1 MISQESP
8 FKNIPQNLDRKQAF
22 FIDGIRHAAE
32 ICDLSYKRLTA
43 GLRDI
48 ALKPQGSP
56 PESSYAPFFLDAWAF
71 VDAADRLRCL
81 WASQP
86 NADSLS
92 GDFSPEVLR
101 QELGPIRKVRN
112 IADHIAQR
120 ADHVVSL
127 NAAALGIL
135 AWVTLTSETLIAA
148 KTCIIRPGYANGSFS
163 AHFAIPQG
171 MHNLINS
178 CTEVRV
184 HAGDET
190 ADLTKTYSKIVQ
202 VIAFAEAHLKMEFS
216 KPIYSPP
223 SAADLLATADLD
235 FKSTGSAI

>member
-8 FKNIPQNLDRKQAF
+8 FKNIPQNLERKQAF

-48 ALKPQGSP
+48 ALKPDGP
-56 PESSYAPFFLDAWAF
+56 KLEPSYATFFLDAWAF

-81 WASQP
+81 WESQP
-86 NADSLS
+86 NAHNIS
-92 GDFSPEVLR
+92 GDFSPEILR

-127 NAAALGIL
+127 NGAALGIL
-135 AWVTLTSETLIAA
+135 AWVAIISEAPLAA
-148 KTCIIRPGYANGSFS
+148 KTCIIRPGYASGSFS

-171 MHNLINS
+171 THSLINS

-184 HAGDET
+184 QAGGEA
-190 ADLTKTYSKIVQ
+190 ADITKTYRKIAQ
-202 VIAFAEAHLKMEFS
+202 VIAFAESHLKVEFS
-216 KPIYSPP
+216 KPIYAPP
-223 SAADLLATADLD
+223 SVADLLATADLNLAH
-235 FKSTGSAI
+235 TGAT

>member
-8 FKNIPQNLDRKQAF
+8 FRNIPRNLDRKQAF

-48 ALKPQGSP
+48 ALKPKGASP
-56 PESSYAPFFLDAWAF
+56 ELSYAPFFLDAWAF

-81 WASQP
+81 WTSQP

-101 QELGPIRKVRN
+101 QELGAIRKVRN

-135 AWVTLTSETLIAA
+135 AWVALASESPLAA
-148 KTCIIRPGYANGSFS
+148 KTCIIRPGFVNGSFS
-163 AHFAIPQG
+163 AHFAIPKG
-171 MHNLINS
+171 IHNMINS
-178 CTEVRV
+178 CTEVKI
-184 HAGDET
+184 HAGNET
-190 ADLTKTYSKIVQ
+190 ADLTKAYSKIAE
-202 VIAFAEAHLKMEFS
+202 VIAFAESHLKREFS
-216 KPIYSPP
+216 KPIYAPP
-223 SAADLLATADLD
+223 SPADLLATAELD
-235 FKSTGSAI
+235 FERVG

>member
-32 ICDLSYKRLTA
+32 ICDLSYGRLTA

-48 ALKPQGSP
+48 ALKPEGSP
-56 PESSYAPFFLDAWAF
+56 PESSYAPYFLDAWAF

-92 GDFSPEVLR
+92 GDFSPVVLR
-101 QELGPIRKVRN
+101 QELGPIRKIRN

-135 AWVTLTSETLIAA
+135 AWVTLTSDTPLAA
-148 KTCIIRPGYANGSFS
+148 KTCIIRPGYATGSFS

-171 MHNLINS
+171 THDLINS

-184 HAGDET
+184 HAGDEM
-190 ADLTKTYSKIVQ
+190 ADLTKTHKKISQ
-202 VIAFAEAHLKMEFS
+202 VVTFLESHLKLEFS
-216 KPIYSPP
+216 KPIYAPP
-223 SAADLLATADLD
+223 SAADLLATAELD
-235 FKSTGSAI
+235 FQGHGGAT

>member
-8 FKNIPQNLDRKQAF
+8 FKNIPRNLDRKQAF

-43 GLRDI
+43 GLWDI
-48 ALKPQGSP
+48 ALKPDGSP
-56 PESSYAPFFLDAWAF
+56 LEPSYATFFLDAWAF

-86 NADSLS
+86 NADNLS
-92 GDFSPEVLR
+92 CEFSPEILR

-127 NAAALGIL
+127 NGAALGIL
-135 AWVTLTSETLIAA
+135 AWVAIISETPLAA
-148 KTCIIRPGYANGSFS
+148 KTCIIRPGYASGSFS

-171 MHNLINS
+171 THSLINS

-190 ADLTKTYSKIVQ
+190 ADLTKAYRKIAQ
-202 VIAFAEAHLKMEFS
+202 VIAFAESYLKMEFS
-216 KPIYSPP
+216 KPIYAPP
-223 SAADLLATADLD
+223 SVADLLATADLN
-235 FKSTGSAI
+235 FEHTGITT